1 ASRADDPASRRVPA
15 RARAPR
21 SQTPSPSSRT
31 TGLAPRS
38 RFGSAPA
45 ARAPHCRCSWRSAR
59 TAQAIA
65 ARWLPRPRQFQTVWV
80 FLQGVIFHLKDVLK
94 EKSRSSAD
102 DGGHTRTDILELR
115 QSHFLGFIGD
125 GLIGG
130 APEDLDDAAG
140 YAV

>member
-1 ASRADDPASRRVPA
+1 
-15 RARAPR
+15 
-21 SQTPSPSSRT
+21 
-31 TGLAPRS
+31 
-38 RFGSAPA
+38 
-45 ARAPHCRCSWRSAR
+45 
-59 TAQAIA
+59 
-65 ARWLPRPRQFQTVWV
+65 VWV